1 MRRFLKLMTTKKSF
15 ISDVREEK
23 SVFINIF
30 FTVFADNPDFPGLYY
45 IIGLCA
51 VVSVAQLTS
60 QSWVHLSK

>member
-45 IIGLCA
+45 IIGQCA

-60 QSWVHLSK
+60 QS